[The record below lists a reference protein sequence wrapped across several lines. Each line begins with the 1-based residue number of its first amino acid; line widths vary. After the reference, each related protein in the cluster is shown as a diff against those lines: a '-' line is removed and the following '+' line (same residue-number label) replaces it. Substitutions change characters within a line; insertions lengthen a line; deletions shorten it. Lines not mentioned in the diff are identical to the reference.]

1 VDPPQLRLDVR
12 VFARLKPLDVD
23 FARSCVFRAYS
34 RLRDSLRMSV
44 TDECFDEEQS
54 DDLWRDPIWQ
64 PKRSG
69 QRSWAKVH
77 LTSPPERT
85 ERPRFRGLPSS
96 GGGI

>member
-69 QRSWAKVH
+69 QRSWAKV
-77 LTSPPERT
+77 SPDVSARENRKAPF
-85 ERPRFRGLPSS
+85 PGPSQ
-96 GGGI
+96 